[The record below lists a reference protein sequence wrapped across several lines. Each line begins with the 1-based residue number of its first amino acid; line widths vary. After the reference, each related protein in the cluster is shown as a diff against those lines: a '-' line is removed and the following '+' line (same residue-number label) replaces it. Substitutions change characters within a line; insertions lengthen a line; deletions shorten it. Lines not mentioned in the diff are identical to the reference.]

1 MMRIASAGKE
11 NGQSKRQ
18 KGILWQQTLDEE
30 LFSPL
35 APLKVS
41 SRKIHSTVENLRHL
55 A

>member
-35 APLKVS
+35 APLTNR
-41 SRKIHSTVENLRHL
+41 SRREKFTVPLKI
-55 A
+55 